1 MDNCNLYSLFQSRF
15 PENRN
20 EVFLV
25 HPRISL
31 SFADIEHFSAKLG
44 AILQTLGVFKSD
56 RVMVQIEKSPENVML
71 YLACLRIGAVF
82 VPLNTAYTA
91 NEVAYFLEDA
101 DPKVFVCDPANEAT
115 IGGICKSNAS
125 TTILTLGNNGNGSL
139 IDKMSSEQQ
148 SSVVVW
154 CDSDD
159 LASIV
164 YTSGTTG
171 RSKGAMITHENL
183 TSNALTL
190 HKYWAWKPGDVLIH
204 ALPIFHIHGLFVAL
218 HCALLNA
225 SKVLFHERFD
235 ANKIIQDLPTA
246 SVFMGVPTFYTRL
259 LATPNFNQGACRSIR
274 LFISGSAPLLFETFS
289 EFKERTNHS
298 ILERYGMTEAGMITS
313 NPYQSS
319 QRIPSTVGYALPGII
334 ARISDTKGEELS
346 PGEIGVLEISGPNVF
361 AGYWQMPEKTAEEFR
376 DDGFFVTGDMATME
390 EDGRIAIVGRVK
402 DLVISGGYNVY
413 PKEIELII
421 DELFGVKE
429 STVIGVPH
437 PDFGEAVVAVVVVVA
452 DEGENISEAS
462 IKSQLVNTLA
472 KFKQPKKIFFTKAL
486 PRNAMGKVQKK
497 LLREIYADTFK

>member
-1 MDNCNLYSLFQSRF
+1 MNNCNLYSLFQSRF

-20 EVFLV
+20 EVFLA
-25 HPRISL
+25 HPRINI
-31 SFADIEHFSAKLG
+31 SFGDIEHFSAKMG
-44 AILQTLGVFKSD
+44 AILQTLGVFKGD
-56 RVMVQIEKSPENVML
+56 RIMVQIEKSPENVML

-82 VPLNTAYTA
+82 IPLNTAYTA
-91 NEVAYFLEDA
+91 REIAYFLEDA
-101 DPKVFVCDPANEAT
+101 DPKMFICDPASEAT
-115 IGGICKSNAS
+115 IGEICKDNSS
-125 TTILTLGNNGNGSL
+125 TIILTLGNNGNGSL

-148 SSVVVW
+148 SSDVVW

-159 LASIV
+159 LASII

-171 RSKGAMITHENL
+171 LSKGAMITHENL
-183 TSNALTL
+183 TSNALAL
-190 HKYWAWKPGDVLIH
+190 HKYWEWEPGDVLVH

-235 ANKIIQDLPTA
+235 VNKIIQDLPAA

-259 LATPNFNQGACRSIR
+259 LAAPNFNQVACRNIR
-274 LFISGSAPLLFETFS
+274 LFISGSAPLLYETFS

-313 NPYQSS
+313 NPYKSS
-319 QRIPSTVGYALPGII
+319 QRIPNTVGYPLPGIS
-334 ARISDTKGEELS
+334 ARISDTKGKELS
-346 PGEIGVLEISGPNVF
+346 TGDIGVLEISGPNVF
-361 AGYWQMPEKTAEEFR
+361 NGYWQMPEKTAEEFR
-376 DDGFFVTGDMATME
+376 VDGYFITGDMATME
-390 EDGRIAIVGRVK
+390 GDGRISIVGRVK

-421 DELFGVKE
+421 DKLFGIRE

-437 PDFGEAVVAVVVVVA
+437 PDFGEAVVAIVVA
-452 DEGENISEAS
+452 DKGKNTSEAS
-462 IKSQLVNTLA
+462 IKSQLVNILA
-472 KFKQPKKIFFTKAL
+472 KFKQPKKIFYTKAL